1 MMKTNL
7 SKLVKHVHD
16 TQGQEISCSECLD
29 LVSRYVDIEL
39 SSGDATAQLPSVKQ
53 HLDQCM
59 VCSEEYQ
66 LLHQLAVMEAE
77 NRLPGADDLK
87 NLLTK

>member
-1 MMKTNL
+1 MKTNF

-16 TQGQEISCSECLD
+16 TQSEEISCSECLD

-39 SSGDATAQLPSVKQ
+39 SSGDAITQLPSVKQ
-53 HLDQCM
+53 HLDQCL

-66 LLHQLAVMEAE
+66 LLHQLAVMEVE
-77 NRLPGADDLK
+77 DRLPGAEELRRQLK
-87 NLLTK
+87 R